1 MKLWDR
7 SGVGGFTEE
16 LPALLVVLVA
26 ISLFIAS
33 AAQAYASYGSRQA
46 AVRDRERVESFAGQL
61 CSDAEL
67 TWHGRLAM
75 FDASSLSNANASKA
89 FHSRYNSSRMSF
101 DYSVTIADLSGS
113 DSWNFSSGS
122 VYIAGAKLRIS
133 SACNIADSG
142 GFVRP
147 ALLTIEAWG
156 MIR

>member
-1 MKLWDR
+1 MRRWDR
-7 SGVGGFTEE
+7 RGVGGFTEE

-61 CSDAEL
+61 CSDGEME
-67 TWHGRLAM
+67 WQGRLAV
-75 FDASSLSNANASKA
+75 FDAASLSDANASAA
-89 FHSRYNSSRMSF
+89 FQSRYNASRMGF
-101 DYSVTIADLSGS
+101 EYAVTISDLSGNG
-113 DSWNFSSGS
+113 SWVFSSGS
-122 VYIAGAKLRIS
+122 GYVAGAKVRIS
-133 SACNIADSG
+133 RACNLAEPD

-156 MIR
+156 VGR